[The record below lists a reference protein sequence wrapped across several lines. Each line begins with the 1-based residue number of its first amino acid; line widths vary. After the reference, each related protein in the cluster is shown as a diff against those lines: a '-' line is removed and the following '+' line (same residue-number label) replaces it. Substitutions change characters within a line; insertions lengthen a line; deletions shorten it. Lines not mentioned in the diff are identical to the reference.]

1 MFIQLPWCQV
11 RLAQAIEACDGDTN
25 ATCLSSLNESGLM
38 RVLWVVTRQRPT
50 VSIASLQL
58 VGAQYSKLN
67 AKLLVRHRQ
76 LMSTAGQ
83 AFLTQIKELKGET
96 ELTDDL
102 VRTRVDQWGFHQQ
115 WVDEVESSKKKS
127 SKAKAKATATGPVT
141 AIAGLRQLPELLQPV
156 ALPAVPVPANGIV
169 PMAKAAAVPT
179 PAAAVPP
186 AKAGPGPTPRP
197 VLGVP
202 VPSPTA
208 ASAVPPVASEMPPV
222 ASEMPPEMPP
232 VASEMPPVASEMPR
246 PPVASGNPNDES
258 NPDVAAGPTPDE
270 IEADL
275 AEDHPSGS
283 QNPEVESKLLILIA
297 YL

>member
-1 MFIQLPWCQV
+1 
-11 RLAQAIEACDGDTN
+11 
-25 ATCLSSLNESGLM
+25 M

-58 VGAQYSKLN
+58 VGAQYSELN
-67 AKLLVRHRQ
+67 TKLLVRHRQ

-232 VASEMPPVASEMPR
+232 VAS
-246 PPVASGNPNDES
+246 GNPNES

>member
-1 MFIQLPWCQV
+1 M
-11 RLAQAIEACDGDTN
+11 
-25 ATCLSSLNESGLM
+25 
-38 RVLWVVTRQRPT
+38 
-50 VSIASLQL
+50 SIASLQL
-58 VGAQYSKLN
+58 VGAQYSELN
-67 AKLLVRHRQ
+67 TKLLVRHRQ

-156 ALPAVPVPANGIV
+156 ALPAVPVPANDGIV
-169 PMAKAAAVPT
+169 RVPKAKAAAVPT

-208 ASAVPPVASEMPPV
+208 ASAVPPVAS
-222 ASEMPPEMPP
+222 EMPP

>member
-1 MFIQLPWCQV
+1 M
-11 RLAQAIEACDGDTN
+11 
-25 ATCLSSLNESGLM
+25 
-38 RVLWVVTRQRPT
+38 
-50 VSIASLQL
+50 SIASLQL
-58 VGAQYSKLN
+58 VGAQYSELN
-67 AKLLVRHRQ
+67 TKLLVRHRQ

-222 ASEMPPEMPP
+222 ASEMPP

-246 PPVASGNPNDES
+246 PPVASGNSNES

-275 AEDHPSGS
+275 AEDRVDHGIRKLS
-283 QNPEVESKLLILIA
+283 QNF
-297 YL
+297 

>member
-1 MFIQLPWCQV
+1 M
-11 RLAQAIEACDGDTN
+11 
-25 ATCLSSLNESGLM
+25 
-38 RVLWVVTRQRPT
+38 
-50 VSIASLQL
+50 SIASLQL
-58 VGAQYSKLN
+58 VGAQYSELN

-102 VRTRVDQWGFHQQ
+102 VRTLVDQWGFHQQ
-115 WVDEVESSKKKS
+115 WIDEVESSKKKS
-127 SKAKAKATATGPVT
+127 SKAKAKATATGLVT
-141 AIAGLRQLPELLQPV
+141 AIAGLRPLPELLQPV
-156 ALPAVPVPANGIV
+156 ALPAVPVPANDGIV
-169 PMAKAAAVPT
+169 RVPKAKAAAVPT

>member
-1 MFIQLPWCQV
+1 M
-11 RLAQAIEACDGDTN
+11 
-25 ATCLSSLNESGLM
+25 
-38 RVLWVVTRQRPT
+38 
-50 VSIASLQL
+50 SIASLQL
-58 VGAQYSKLN
+58 VGAQYSELN
-67 AKLLVRHRQ
+67 TKLLVRHRQ

-102 VRTRVDQWGFHQQ
+102 VRTLVDQWGFHQQ
-115 WVDEVESSKKKS
+115 WIDEVESSKKKS
-127 SKAKAKATATGPVT
+127 SKAKAKATATGLVT
-141 AIAGLRQLPELLQPV
+141 AIAGLRPLPELLQPV
-156 ALPAVPVPANGIV
+156 ALPAVPVPANDGIV
-169 PMAKAAAVPT
+169 RVPKAKAAAVPT

-232 VASEMPPVASEMPR
+232 VAS
-246 PPVASGNPNDES
+246 GNPNES
-258 NPDVAAGPTPDE
+258 NPDVADGPTPDE

>member
-1 MFIQLPWCQV
+1 M
-11 RLAQAIEACDGDTN
+11 
-25 ATCLSSLNESGLM
+25 
-38 RVLWVVTRQRPT
+38 
-50 VSIASLQL
+50 SIASLQL
-58 VGAQYSKLN
+58 VGAQYSELN

-102 VRTRVDQWGFHQQ
+102 VRTLVDQWGFHQQ
-115 WVDEVESSKKKS
+115 WIDEVESSKKKS
-127 SKAKAKATATGPVT
+127 SKAKAKATATGLVT
-141 AIAGLRQLPELLQPV
+141 AIAGLRPLPELLQPV
-156 ALPAVPVPANGIV
+156 ALPAVPVPANDGIV
-169 PMAKAAAVPT
+169 RVPKAKAAAVPT

-232 VASEMPPVASEMPR
+232 VASEMPPEM
-246 PPVASGNPNDES
+246 PPVASGNPNES

-283 QNPEVESKLLILIA
+283 QNPEVESKLLILI
-297 YL
+297 

>member
-1 MFIQLPWCQV
+1 M
-11 RLAQAIEACDGDTN
+11 
-25 ATCLSSLNESGLM
+25 
-38 RVLWVVTRQRPT
+38 
-50 VSIASLQL
+50 SIASLQL
-58 VGAQYSKLN
+58 VGAQYSELN
-67 AKLLVRHRQ
+67 TKLLVRHRQ

-232 VASEMPPVASEMPR
+232 VAS
-246 PPVASGNPNDES
+246 GNPNES

>member
-1 MFIQLPWCQV
+1 M
-11 RLAQAIEACDGDTN
+11 
-25 ATCLSSLNESGLM
+25 
-38 RVLWVVTRQRPT
+38 
-50 VSIASLQL
+50 SIASLQL
-58 VGAQYSKLN
+58 VGAQYSELN
-67 AKLLVRHRQ
+67 TKLLVRHRQ

-127 SKAKAKATATGPVT
+127 SKAKAKATATGPV
-141 AIAGLRQLPELLQPV
+141 RQLPELLQPV

-208 ASAVPPVASEMPPV
+208 ASAVPPVASEMP
-222 ASEMPPEMPP
+222 
-232 VASEMPPVASEMPR
+232 R

>member
-1 MFIQLPWCQV
+1 M
-11 RLAQAIEACDGDTN
+11 
-25 ATCLSSLNESGLM
+25 
-38 RVLWVVTRQRPT
+38 
-50 VSIASLQL
+50 SIASLQL
-58 VGAQYSKLN
+58 VGAQYSELN
-67 AKLLVRHRQ
+67 TKLLVRHRQ

-232 VASEMPPVASEMPR
+232 VAS
-246 PPVASGNPNDES
+246 GNPNES

-297 YL
+297 YLYFVRISP